1 MATEGGAGIGQRRD
15 SARRSRVQR
24 MACSRRGSIRPN
36 RVSDGCR

>member
-15 SARRSRVQR
+15 SARRSRVQQ
-24 MACSRRGSIRPN
+24 ACSRRGSIRPN